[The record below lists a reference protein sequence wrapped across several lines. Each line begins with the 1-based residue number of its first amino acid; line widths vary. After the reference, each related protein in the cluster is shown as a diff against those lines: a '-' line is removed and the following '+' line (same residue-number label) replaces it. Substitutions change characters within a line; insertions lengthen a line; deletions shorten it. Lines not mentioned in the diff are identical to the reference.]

1 MLRKL
6 LKYDLKNMYK
16 FLSFFYIL
24 SILFSIT
31 TRVLFSLKQTVII
44 NVLGQISV
52 GCMFAMVANII
63 INIIMRNWIR
73 FNETLYKDES
83 YLTHTLPVK
92 KETLYISKFL
102 LSMINLL
109 TSFVVI
115 LITLFIAYY
124 TKDRFDLLKYI
135 INDISS
141 DFSIN
146 MYVFIIL
153 IILILF
159 LELYQA
165 IQSGFLGII
174 IGNRKNNNKT
184 LYSVVFG
191 LVTYFVSQ
199 MVVLLS
205 VFIVGIFNKDIMNMF
220 TSNVISN
227 NVLKVAIVLSIV
239 IYLLIIIIE
248 KFVAE
253 KLLKQGVNID

>member
-16 FLSFFYIL
+16 FLSVFYIL

-52 GCMFAMVANII
+52 GCMFAMIANII
-63 INIIMRNWIR
+63 INTIMRNWIR

-92 KETLYISKFL
+92 KETLYTSKFL

-109 TSFVVI
+109 TSFIVI
-115 LITLFIAYY
+115 LITIFIAYY
-124 TKDRFDLLKYI
+124 TKERFDLLKYI

-141 DFSIN
+141 NYNISWSLFLMS
-146 MYVFIIL
+146 L
-153 IILILF
+153 IIVLF
-159 LELYQA
+159 LELYQT

-174 IGNRKNNNKT
+174 IGNKKNNNKT

-191 LVTYFVSQ
+191 LVTYFLSQ

-205 VFIVGIFNKDIMNMF
+205 LFIFGIFNKDVMNIF
-220 TSNVISN
+220 ISN
-227 NVLKVAIVLSIV
+227 QISNSILKMLIILSICV
-239 IYLLIIIIE
+239 YLLIIFIE
-248 KFVAE
+248 KFIAK
-253 KLLKQGVNID
+253 KLLKQGVNVD